1 MKEIKE
7 DEIKPTAINPDGP
20 IAQGLLRMLQH
31 KQLREKFWFGE
42 ITFEELNK
50 QLLEKGINK
59 QYEHPAA
66 VQLPND
72 VVFNAL
78 EMQILASLIVHS
90 QNPDKDLLISLFLD
104 LYK

>member
-1 MKEIKE
+1 MEEILEERKSRTI
-7 DEIKPTAINPDGP
+7 DPNSPM
-20 IAQGLLRMLQH
+20 AQGLLRMLQH

-66 VQLPND
+66 V
-72 VVFNAL
+72 
-78 EMQILASLIVHS
+78 
-90 QNPDKDLLISLFLD
+90 
-104 LYK
+104 

>member
-1 MKEIKE
+1 MEEIMEERKSRTI
-7 DEIKPTAINPDGP
+7 DPNGQT
-20 IAQGLLRMLQH
+20 AQGLLKMLYH

-66 VQLPND
+66 V
-72 VVFNAL
+72 
-78 EMQILASLIVHS
+78 
-90 QNPDKDLLISLFLD
+90 
-104 LYK
+104 

>member
-1 MKEIKE
+1 MEEIIEKKE
-7 DEIKPTAINPDGP
+7 TRVINPDSETVKGF
-20 IAQGLLRMLQH
+20 IRMLQH

-66 VQLPND
+66 V
-72 VVFNAL
+72 
-78 EMQILASLIVHS
+78 
-90 QNPDKDLLISLFLD
+90 
-104 LYK
+104 